1 MDKVRLQDGREVDVY
16 RLAGFLYGLSASDVE
31 LLKVILE
38 QREVT
43 TEYLAERLKVT
54 KASVSKGLNNILDR
68 GLISR
73 DRAMRNGGKGR
84 PIYIY
89 KADRKQFLARFADD
103 LQSIS
108 DQVRKSLEEKDG
120 KKLVTVPN

>member
-1 MDKVRLQDGREVDVY
+1 MDKVRLEDGREVDVY

-89 KADRKQFLARFADD
+89 KGDRKKFLAKFAQD

-108 DQVRKSLEEKDG
+108 DQVRTSLEKG
-120 KKLVTVPN
+120 PKVITVAN

>member
-1 MDKVRLQDGREVDVY
+1 MDKVRLEDGREVDVY

-84 PIYIY
+84 PI
-89 KADRKQFLARFADD
+89 LH
-103 LQSIS
+103 LQGRTGRSS
-108 DQVRKSLEEKDG
+108 WPSSLGTCSPYRTRSRRPWKRA
-120 KKLVTVPN
+120 LRL